1 MKAFQA
7 TPLVWLVSRERE
19 REGREEEE
27 EDIDQ
32 FKVWWAQEEYEYEW
46 KDDTKAEIATTTDA
60 YTATT
65 PG

>member
-27 EDIDQ
+27 EEEDIDQ
-32 FKVWWAQEEYEYEW
+32 FRVSANDECNNNMSEKMIRTQ
-46 KDDTKAEIATTTDA
+46 K
-60 YTATT
+60 
-65 PG
+65 